1 MKTTHAWTLVAKREL
16 SVRLRDKTFIGS
28 TLLSLVILV
37 AVFGFQ
43 AWNANKATTYDLA
56 VTSQSQ
62 EMGQAIVDAAPGID
76 DKVSVQLVDVDD
88 AAAAEAAVT
97 DESADAYLAP
107 TDDGWQ
113 LTGKADVPST
123 LQDIATQT
131 VSSVALAAN
140 ADKAG
145 TDIATLQRGTTLTLS
160 LIHI

>member
-76 DKVSVQLVDVDD
+76 DKVSVQLIDVDD
-88 AAAAEAAVT
+88 AGT
-97 DESADAYLAP
+97 
-107 TDDGWQ
+107 
-113 LTGKADVPST
+113 
-123 LQDIATQT
+123 TQT
-131 VSSVALAAN
+131 TTVADPQRRSS
-140 ADKAG
+140 
-145 TDIATLQRGTTLTLS
+145 LTLVKVEAVGGAGVAHG
-160 LIHI
+160 LVDAVLDGVAVQIQLLGGMEMTLLGGQEH